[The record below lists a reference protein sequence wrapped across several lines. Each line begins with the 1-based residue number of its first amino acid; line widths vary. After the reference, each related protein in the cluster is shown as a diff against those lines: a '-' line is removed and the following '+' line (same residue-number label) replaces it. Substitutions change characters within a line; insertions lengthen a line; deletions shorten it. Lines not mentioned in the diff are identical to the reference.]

1 MAQLRLFSENL
12 IFIKI
17 LIFYREQQ
25 RLLEKDRLKE
35 ETVRREKMKHADEVR
50 KQIID
55 KEALKMADRKA
66 FFEEGVKME
75 EEAKQ
80 RRARLDEV
88 RLNWQFYSK
97 CIDFYHFSRKWVT
110 HIKSWI

>member
-1 MAQLRLFSENL
+1 MKRQ
-12 IFIKI
+12 
-17 LIFYREQQ
+17 
-25 RLLEKDRLKE
+25 
-35 ETVRREKMKHADEVR
+35 KMKHADEVR

-75 EEAKQ
+75 EEARQ

-88 RLNWQFYSK
+88 NS
-97 CIDFYHFSRKWVT
+97 
-110 HIKSWI
+110 

>member
-1 MAQLRLFSENL
+1 
-12 IFIKI
+12 
-17 LIFYREQQ
+17 
-25 RLLEKDRLKE
+25 
-35 ETVRREKMKHADEVR
+35 MKHADDVR

-55 KEALKMADRKA
+55 KETIKMAERKA

-88 RLNWQFYSK
+88 KNKGLVGDILPENY
-97 CIDFYHFSRKWVT
+97 
-110 HIKSWI
+110 